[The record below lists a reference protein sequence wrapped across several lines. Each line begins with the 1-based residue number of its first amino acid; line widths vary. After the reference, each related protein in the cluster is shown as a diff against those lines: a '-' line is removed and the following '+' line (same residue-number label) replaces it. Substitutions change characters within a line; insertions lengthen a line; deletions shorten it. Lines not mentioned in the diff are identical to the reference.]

1 MNIDNSSHG
10 FNRRLSADVLVSGRR
25 RTPETAIMTVDFTK
39 FPFPSLHQPQAATV
53 TEAIRAEPVASGFAI
68 ITLKAADADGF
79 VANVRAF
86 AAHLRAKAGSSGL
99 TDIIACRQ
107 IRRDELGGAM
117 PFDQPICESLLHEAA
132 SREGTRQA
140 AGMVSAIAL
149 GNAMANWVLRLEFQT
164 PELASAAARAFNAG
178 DSDFAALTKGTTEH
192 TVGAFRNMMRYASVS
207 RDPNVIQFFNLFPS
221 PGKLDVLWPAWQ
233 EALPWFFEIGGILSS
248 FPLLALDPKQPMLL
262 VNCAHCDS
270 IKTFLVG
277 TLYDPRFMETLASCY
292 GQRGVTAPMPF
303 FCKIVP
309 V

>member
-1 MNIDNSSHG
+1 
-10 FNRRLSADVLVSGRR
+10 
-25 RTPETAIMTVDFTK
+25 
-39 FPFPSLHQPQAATV
+39 
-53 TEAIRAEPVASGFAI
+53 VASGFVI
-68 ITLKAADADGF
+68 ITLKATNAEGF
-79 VANVRAF
+79 VADVRAF
-86 AAHLRAKAGSSGL
+86 AAQLRAKAGSSGL

-107 IRRDELGGAM
+107 LRRDELGGAM

-132 SREGTRQA
+132 SRESTRQA

-149 GNAMANWVLRLEFQT
+149 GNAVANWVLRLEFRT
-164 PELASAAARAFNAG
+164 PEHASAAVLAFNGGEAG
-178 DSDFAALTKGTTEH
+178 FAALTGATTEH
-192 TVGAFRNMMRYASVS
+192 TISAFRNMMRYATVS

-221 PGKLDVLWPAWQ
+221 PGKLDVLWPSWQ
-233 EALPWFFEIGGILSS
+233 EALPWFFEVGGILSS

-270 IKTFLVG
+270 IKMFLVG

>member
-1 MNIDNSSHG
+1 
-10 FNRRLSADVLVSGRR
+10 
-25 RTPETAIMTVDFTK
+25 MTVDFTK
-39 FPFPSLHQPQAATV
+39 FPFPNLRHPKAATV
-53 TEAIRAEPVASGFAI
+53 TEAIRAEPVASGFVI
-68 ITLKAADADGF
+68 ITLKATDADGF
-79 VANVRAF
+79 AGDVRAF
-86 AAHLRAKAGSSGL
+86 AQRLRAKPGIGL

-107 IRRDELGGAM
+107 LRRDELGGAM

-132 SREGTRQA
+132 NRESTREA
-140 AGMVSAIAL
+140 AAMVSAIAL
-149 GNAMANWVLRLEFQT
+149 GNVANWVLRLEFQT
-164 PELASAAARAFNAG
+164 PELASAAARAFEGGDAG
-178 DSDFAALTKGTTEH
+178 FTALASATTEH

-233 EALPWFFEIGGILSS
+233 EALPWFFEVGGILSS

-270 IKTFLVG
+270 IKIFLVG
-277 TLYDPRFMETLASCY
+277 TLHDPRFKETLMACY

>member
-1 MNIDNSSHG
+1 
-10 FNRRLSADVLVSGRR
+10 
-25 RTPETAIMTVDFTK
+25 MTVDFTK
-39 FPFPSLHQPQAATV
+39 FPFPSLQQPQAATV
-53 TEAIRAEPVASGFAI
+53 TEAITAEPVASGFVI
-68 ITLKAADADGF
+68 VTLKATDAEGF
-79 VANVRAF
+79 AANVRAF
-86 AAHLRAKAGSSGL
+86 AQALRAKAGSSGL

-107 IRRDELGGAM
+107 LRREELGGAM

-132 SREGTRQA
+132 SRESTRHA

-149 GNAMANWVLRLEFQT
+149 NNAVANWVLRLEFKT
-164 PELASAAARAFNAG
+164 PDLASAAARAFNGG
-178 DSDFAALTKGTTEH
+178 DADFAAIAGATSQH
-192 TVGAFRNMMRYASVS
+192 TVGAFRNMMRYATVS

-221 PGKLDVLWPAWQ
+221 PGKLDVLWPSWQ
-233 EALPWFFEIGGILSS
+233 EALPWFFEVGGILSS

-277 TLYDPRFMETLASCY
+277 TLYDPRFMETLASRY
-292 GQRGVTAPMPF
+292 GQRAVTAPMPF